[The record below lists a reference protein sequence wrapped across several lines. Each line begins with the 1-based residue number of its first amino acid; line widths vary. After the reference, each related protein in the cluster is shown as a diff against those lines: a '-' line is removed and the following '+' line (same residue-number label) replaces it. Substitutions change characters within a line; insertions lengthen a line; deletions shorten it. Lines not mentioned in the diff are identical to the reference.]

1 MFEIKAQM
9 LTQAV
14 QDSHFRS
21 RLIANPLTVAAE
33 NGWDIPTQTQ
43 MTVVEETPSHYYLVL
58 PALGTQKD
66 LANEEL
72 LANQTAQTSENS
84 ELVSSTGHMLEI
96 EVQLLAQAAQ
106 DCDFRSRLIAD
117 PKTVMAQKGLNFP
130 TNIQVSVLQETSN
143 HYYLVL
149 PALDFSEL
157 EANRELSDAEL
168 ELVAGGANSQNHSWT
183 GCASGQSGC
192 VATKGCDEAI
202 ATVGIT
208 LAATAAL

>member
-14 QDSHFRS
+14 QNSDFRS
-21 RLIANPLTVAAE
+21 RLIADPLVVAAE
-33 NGWDIPTQTQ
+33 NGWDVPTQIQ

-66 LANEEL
+66 LLGEDL
-72 LANQTAQTSENS
+72 LANQTAQISENS
-84 ELVSSTGHMLEI
+84 SLVSSTAHILEI
-96 EVQLLAQAAQ
+96 EVQLLARAAQ
-106 DCDFRSRLIAD
+106 DCDFRTRLIAD
-117 PKTVMAQKGLNFP
+117 PKTVMAEKGLNFP
-130 TNIQVSVLQETSN
+130 TDIQVSVLQETAN

-157 EANRELSDAEL
+157 EVNRELSDAEL

-192 VATKGCDEAI
+192 VATKGCDEA
-202 ATVGIT
+202 GQ
-208 LAATAAL
+208 AAEIFFMVTMAL

>member
-21 RLIANPLTVAAE
+21 RLIADPLAVAAE

-58 PALGTQKD
+58 PALATQKD
-66 LANEEL
+66 LLGEDL
-72 LANQTAQTSENS
+72 IANQTAQTPENS
-84 ELVSSTGHMLEI
+84 SLVSSTGHMLEI
-96 EVQLLAQAAQ
+96 EVQLLVRAAQ
-106 DCDFRSRLIAD
+106 DCDFRNRLIAD

-130 TNIQVSVLQETSN
+130 TDIQVSVLQETAN

-157 EANRELSDAEL
+157 EVNRELSDAEL
-168 ELVAGGANSQNHSWT
+168 ELVAGGGNSQNHSWT
-183 GCASGQSGC
+183 GCASGQKGC
-192 VATKGCDEAI
+192 VATNGCKEAGD
-202 ATVGIT
+202 AFGVG
-208 LAATAAL
+208 

>member
-21 RLIANPLTVAAE
+21 RLIANPLAVAAE
-33 NGWDIPTQTQ
+33 NGWNIPTQTQ
-43 MTVVEETPSHYYLVL
+43 ITVVEETPSHYYLVL
-58 PALGTQKD
+58 PALGAQKD
-66 LANEEL
+66 LKNEEL
-72 LANQTAQTSENS
+72 IANQTAQTPENS
-84 ELVSSTGHMLEI
+84 DLVSSTAHILEI
-96 EVQLLAQAAQ
+96 EVQLLARAAQ
-106 DCDFRSRLIAD
+106 DSDFRNRLIAN
-117 PKTVMAQKGLNFP
+117 PKTVMAQKGLHFP
-130 TNIQVSVLQETSN
+130 TNIQVSVLQETPD

-149 PALDFSEL
+149 PALDFSDL

-192 VATKGCDEAI
+192 VATANCPSKGA
-202 ATVGIT
+202 
-208 LAATAAL
+208 